1 MLYFFVTGIII
12 VVIVARDKK
21 IVVDGLSIVSSN
33 DLLSMTYK
41 SSY

>member
-21 IVVDGLSIVSSN
+21 IVANGLSIVSSN
-33 DLLSMTYK
+33 DLFMTYK
-41 SSY
+41 SWY